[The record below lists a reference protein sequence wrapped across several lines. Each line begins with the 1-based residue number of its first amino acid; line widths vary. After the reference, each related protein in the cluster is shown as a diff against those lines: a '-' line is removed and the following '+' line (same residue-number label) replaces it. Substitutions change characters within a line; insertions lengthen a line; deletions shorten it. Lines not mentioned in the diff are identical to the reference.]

1 MKVFDRRGPQMAPV
15 TIHVIDDDEAMR
27 RSLAFLLESAGFS
40 VSTHDSAVAFL
51 ALPEISETAVVVT
64 DVRMPD
70 VSGLELVQRMRARGM
85 AHAVIM
91 VTGHGDGALG
101 AEALKAGALEVLEK
115 PFGDEALLS
124 AIRVAIQD
132 GPPA

>member
-1 MKVFDRRGPQMAPV
+1 MGPV

-27 RSLAFLLESAGFS
+27 QSLAFLLESAGFS
-40 VSTHDSAVAFL
+40 VSTHESAVAFL
-51 ALPEISETAVVVT
+51 SLADVAETAVVVT

-85 AHAVIM
+85 AHPVIM

-101 AEALKAGALEVLEK
+101 AEAVQSGASEVLEK

-124 AIRVAIQD
+124 AINAAMRG

>member
-1 MKVFDRRGPQMAPV
+1 MAPV

-27 RSLAFLLESAGFS
+27 QSLAFLLESAGFS
-40 VSTHDSAVAFL
+40 VSTYESALAFL
-51 ALPEISETAVVVT
+51 ALSDVAESAVVVT

-85 AHAVIM
+85 THPVIM

-101 AEALKAGALEVLEK
+101 AEALKWGALEVLEK

-132 GPPA
+132 GPTA